1 VRENKMVTIEKQQSL
16 KRSLVKLLDSYP
28 LTDKEY
34 KEILDMQEK
43 VLESNLAKKEVK
55 DAK

>member
-1 VRENKMVTIEKQQSL
+1 MVTIEKQQSL